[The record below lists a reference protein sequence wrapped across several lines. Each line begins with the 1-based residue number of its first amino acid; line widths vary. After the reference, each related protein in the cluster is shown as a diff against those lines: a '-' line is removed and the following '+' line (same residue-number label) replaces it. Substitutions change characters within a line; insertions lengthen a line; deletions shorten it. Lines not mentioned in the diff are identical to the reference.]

1 MKSRKYLI
9 ASVISVIIFIIL
21 SITFFVTKNNIYY
34 YLTIPIF
41 IYASFMRY
49 NREKEKLA
57 IKTTKILYLLKYEII
72 TFTIAFLA
80 MYLNT
85 IFANTRIFSTE
96 LYLYITTITSVT
108 FLLIYLIILFKRT
121 LLIKKTLRNYK

>member
-9 ASVISVIIFIIL
+9 ASVISVIIFIML

-34 YLTIPIF
+34 YLTIPIL

-72 TFTIAFLA
+72 ALTIAFLA

-85 IFANTRIFSTE
+85 FFANTRIFLTE
-96 LYLYITTITSVT
+96 LYLYIPTITSVT

>member
-9 ASVISVIIFIIL
+9 ASVIIFITL

-34 YLTIPIF
+34 YLTIPIL
-41 IYASFMRY
+41 IYANFMRY

-72 TFTIAFLA
+72 TFTIAILA

-85 IFANTRIFSTE
+85 FFTDTRMFSTE
-96 LYLYITTITSVT
+96 LYHYITKITSVA
-108 FLLIYLIILFKRT
+108 FLLIYLILHIKRT
-121 LLIKKTLRNYK
+121 LLIRQELRKNNSK

>member
-1 MKSRKYLI
+1 MKNRKYLI
-9 ASVISVIIFIIL
+9 AIVISVIIFIML

-34 YLTIPIF
+34 YLTIPIL
-41 IYASFMRY
+41 IYASFMIY

-72 TFTIAFLA
+72 AFTIAFLA
-80 MYLNT
+80 MHLNT

-96 LYLYITTITSVT
+96 LYLYIPTITSVT

-121 LLIKKTLRNYK
+121 LLIKKTLRNDK

>member
-9 ASVISVIIFIIL
+9 ASVIIFIML
-21 SITFFVTKNNIYY
+21 SITFFITKNNIYY
-34 YLTIPIF
+34 YLTVPIL

-49 NREKEKLA
+49 NKEKEKLA

-72 TFTIAFLA
+72 TFTIAMLA
-80 MYLNT
+80 IYLNT

-96 LYLYITTITSVT
+96 LYLYIPTITSVT

-121 LLIKKTLRNYK
+121 LLIKKTLRNDK